1 MPMTPN
7 KHCLT
12 LALALMSSVGSL
24 HAAPVTEAAL
34 AQAAAASAT
43 AGDAPADAAVILPRL
58 AQPIPAR
65 TDFVEVRGSAL
76 LKAPLRVSGEYR
88 RPDASTLVREV
99 RAPYAETTTIR
110 TGAQPGQGEV
120 SIARV
125 GKPAK
130 KFSLSRAPELVALQA
145 SFGALLG
152 GDRAAL
158 EQHYRLSAQGTRRQW
173 TITMTPKDAKLAARI
188 REIVLLGRDDEL
200 RCIETRPARG
210 NEQQRTL
217 LSSAARDAVGIDD
230 ASRLAA
236 LCRGHGA
243 AR

>member
-1 MPMTPN
+1 M
-7 KHCLT
+7 CS
-12 LALALMSSVGSL
+12 AGSL
-24 HAAPVTEAAL
+24 HAAPAIE
-34 AQAAAASAT
+34 AAAAQ
-43 AGDAPADAAVILPRL
+43 APAAPVSAAPVPAGEASQAADPAQILPRL
-58 AQPIPAR
+58 AQPVPAR

-110 TGAQPGQGEV
+110 VSTGTGARPGQGEV
-120 SIARV
+120 SIARA

-130 KFSLSRAPELVALQA
+130 TFSLSRAPELVALQA

-158 EQHYRLSAQGTRRQW
+158 DQHYRLGADGTRRQW
-173 TITMTPKDAKLAARI
+173 TITLTPKDAKLAARVRDI
-188 REIVLLGRDDEL
+188 ALLGRDDEL
-200 RCIETRPARG
+200 LCIETRPARG

-217 LSSAARDAVGIDD
+217 LGSAARAAAGIAD

>member
-1 MPMTPN
+1 MF
-7 KHCLT
+7 
-12 LALALMSSVGSL
+12 AAGSP
-24 HAAPVTEAAL
+24 HAAPVTDTV
-34 AQAAAASAT
+34 AQAASA
-43 AGDAPADAAVILPRL
+43 ADAAQAADPAWILPRL

-65 TDFVEVRGSAL
+65 SDFVEVRGSPL
-76 LKAPLRVSGEYR
+76 LKAPLRVAGEYR
-88 RPDASTLVREV
+88 RPDATTLVREV
-99 RAPYAETTTIR
+99 REPYAETTTIR
-110 TGAQPGQGEV
+110 TGAKPGQGEV
-120 SIARV
+120 AIVRA

-158 EQHYRLSAQGTRRQW
+158 EQHYRLTAEGTRRQW
-173 TITMTPKDAKLAARI
+173 TITLTPKDARVAARI

-217 LSSAARDAVGIDD
+217 LGGAARAAAGVAD
-230 ASRLAA
+230 ASQLAA

>member
-1 MPMTPN
+1 M
-7 KHCLT
+7 
-12 LALALMSSVGSL
+12 
-24 HAAPVTEAAL
+24 
-34 AQAAAASAT
+34 
-43 AGDAPADAAVILPRL
+43 LPRL

-120 SIARV
+120 SIARA
-125 GKPAK
+125 GKPAN
-130 KFSLSRAPELVALQA
+130 ALQA

-173 TITMTPKDAKLAARI
+173 TITMTPKDPKVAARI

-200 RCIETRPARG
+200 RCIETLPARG

-217 LSSAARDAVGIDD
+217 LSSAARAAAGIDD
-230 ASRLAA
+230 ASQLAA

-243 AR
+243 VR

>member
-1 MPMTPN
+1 M
-7 KHCLT
+7 
-12 LALALMSSVGSL
+12 LALMFAAGSPR
-24 HAAPVTEAAL
+24 AAPVDAAAL
-34 AQAAAASAT
+34 AQAPAANAPSDAT
-43 AGDAPADAAVILPRL
+43 QPADPAWILPRL
-58 AQPIPAR
+58 AQPAPAR

-76 LKAPLRVSGEYR
+76 LKAPLRVAGEYR
-88 RPDASTLVREV
+88 RPDPATLVREV
-99 RAPYAETTTIR
+99 REPYAETTTIR
-110 TGAQPGQGEV
+110 TGAAPGQGEV
-120 SIARV
+120 SIARG

-158 EQHYRLSAQGTRRQW
+158 EQHYRLTAAGTRRQW
-173 TITMTPKDAKLAARI
+173 TIAMTPKDPQVAARV
-188 REIVLLGRDDEL
+188 REVVLLGRDDEL
-200 RCIETRPARG
+200 RCIETQPARG

-217 LSSAARDAVGIDD
+217 LGSAARAAAGISD
-230 ASRLAA
+230 ASQLAA